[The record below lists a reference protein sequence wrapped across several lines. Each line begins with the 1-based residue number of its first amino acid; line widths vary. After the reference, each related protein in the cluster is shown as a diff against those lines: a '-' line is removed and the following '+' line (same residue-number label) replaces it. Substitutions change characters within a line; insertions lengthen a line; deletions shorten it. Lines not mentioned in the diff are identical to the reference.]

1 MPFFVALRLCL
12 VRKSGFS
19 TARLFHPCFG
29 YEEISS
35 GILAAAQSSLIC
47 LEDLLSKSG
56 PIISFLF
63 SAHVPLASA
72 FIFACS
78 SLTLRILSLLTRGA
92 DPRVGRVDLRF

>member
-1 MPFFVALRLCL
+1 VPFFVALRLCL
-12 VRKSGFS
+12 VGKSGFS
-19 TARLFHPCFG
+19 AARLFHPCFG

-63 SAHVPLASA
+63 QAHVPLASA

-78 SLTLRILSLLTRGA
+78 SLIRRILSLLARAA
-92 DPRVGRVDLRF
+92 DPRVERVDLRF